1 MPRSCHLTKFLF
13 CEVTAH
19 WCYIIKIRRRIT
31 KIMDKIYN
39 KPRIKPIYP
48 LYRLNSKEFRI
59 GAQLGITAEF
69 GDPEG
74 QLWELASRLDGR
86 PVMTVVEEV
95 RKKFPELT
103 VEDVLEGI
111 QLLDNEGFVEETL
124 EEEKELSARYMP
136 NVNYFSRYT
145 GSQGNRYAPQRK
157 ISDTTIL
164 LLGLG
169 GDGSNILAML
179 AGLGPKKIVIV
190 DYDNVEESNLGR
202 QLLYK
207 ESDIGIPKAEAAA
220 RTISEMNKNLV
231 IEAHNKKIEK
241 PEDVLEVIDGID
253 LVICAIDEPPFVAQ
267 RIVNEAIVK
276 ANVPCVFGASQVS
289 RGRVFTVIPGV
300 TGCFDCLNLHYSMS
314 DPQFVEQFVAF
325 RNIDF
330 NPPTIAYAPA
340 IYQLTAAIV
349 DEAVRVITGYAEPRS
364 LGTQYEINFEDGSSF
379 RHPSWERYEE
389 KCPTCGKGKKEN
401 WEIFQ
406 YYENRK

>member
-1 MPRSCHLTKFLF
+1 
-13 CEVTAH
+13 
-19 WCYIIKIRRRIT
+19 
-31 KIMDKIYN
+31 
-39 KPRIKPIYP
+39 
-48 LYRLNSKEFRI
+48 
-59 GAQLGITAEF
+59 
-69 GDPEG
+69 
-74 QLWELASRLDGR
+74 
-86 PVMTVVEEV
+86 MT
-95 RKKFPELT
+95 
-103 VEDVLEGI
+103 EGI

-145 GSQGNRYAPQRK
+145 GSQGNRYTPQRK

-169 GDGSNILAML
+169 GGGSNILAML

-289 RGRVFTVIPGV
+289 RGRVFT
-300 TGCFDCLNLHYSMS
+300 
-314 DPQFVEQFVAF
+314 E
-325 RNIDF
+325 
-330 NPPTIAYAPA
+330 
-340 IYQLTAAIV
+340 
-349 DEAVRVITGYAEPRS
+349 
-364 LGTQYEINFEDGSSF
+364 
-379 RHPSWERYEE
+379 
-389 KCPTCGKGKKEN
+389 
-401 WEIFQ
+401 FQ
-406 YYENRK
+406 E

>member
-1 MPRSCHLTKFLF
+1 
-13 CEVTAH
+13 
-19 WCYIIKIRRRIT
+19 
-31 KIMDKIYN
+31 MDTLYN
-39 KPRIKPIYP
+39 RPRIKPIYP
-48 LYRLNSKEFRI
+48 LYRLNRQEFRI

-74 QLWELASRLDGR
+74 QLWELASKLDGR
-86 PVMTVVEEV
+86 PVMTVIEEV
-95 RKKFPELT
+95 REVFPELT
-103 VEDVLEGI
+103 VEDVIDGI
-111 QLLDNEGFVEETL
+111 QLLDNEGFVEEVL
-124 EEEKELSARYMP
+124 EKETDVPVRYMP
-136 NVNYFSRYT
+136 NINYFSRYI
-145 GSQGNRYAPQRK
+145 GSGGNRYTPQRK
-157 ISDTTIL
+157 ISETTIL

-169 GDGSNILAML
+169 GGGSNILTML

-207 ESDIGIPKAEAAA
+207 ESDIGTPKAEAAA
-220 RTISEMNKNLV
+220 RAISEMNKDIE
-231 IEAHNKKIEK
+231 IEAYNKKIEK
-241 PEDVLEVIDGID
+241 PEDVLDVIDGVN

-300 TGCFDCLNLHYSMS
+300 TGCFDCLNLHYSMN

-325 RNIDF
+325 RKIDF
-330 NPPTIAYAPA
+330 APPTIAYAPA
-340 IYQLTAAIV
+340 IFQLTAAIV

-379 RHPSWERYEE
+379 RHPSWKRYKE
-389 KCPTCGKGKKEN
+389 KCPTCGKGKKED